1 MENGFRDQ
9 MEDIH
14 IHLTTLIP
22 ESVPMARG
30 KSLDLSLCPSL
41 ELRVRSGLPQRN
53 ELGAFTC
60 MYVCVRMHTCVH
72 MLPQQISKCIT
83 RKRKGFWNGKNSR
96 RPPQGKCISLG
107 LVPIDLTDLPIFFF
121 GLFLAGLE

>member
-14 IHLTTLIP
+14 IHLTMLIP
-22 ESVPMARG
+22 EPVPMARG

-53 ELGAFTC
+53 ELGALAC
-60 MYVCVRMHTCVH
+60 MYVCVHAYMCSYASSADIKVH
-72 MLPQQISKCIT
+72 YQKKERI
-83 RKRKGFWNGKNSR
+83 
-96 RPPQGKCISLG
+96 
-107 LVPIDLTDLPIFFF
+107 
-121 GLFLAGLE
+121 LEWQK